1 MPVVRYGKANL
12 LDLFDG
18 RHQLIICH
26 FMLDPDVSEGCP
38 DCSHLVDNI
47 PIWRIYTRH
56 LARARVPRTARQ
68 DRALP
73 GADGWTVP
81 WYSPF
86 GSDFNSISTSPRM
99 KPSPASR
106 TIIRTKRRSNARGR
120 LIT

>member
-1 MPVVRYGKANL
+1 MPVVRYGKASL

-47 PIWRIYTRH
+47 PIWRIYTQH
-56 LARARVPRTARQ
+56 TSLVLVSRAPPAKTAPFQAISVGPSRGIPRS
-68 DRALP
+68 
-73 GADGWTVP
+73 GATSIP
-81 WYSPF
+81 
-86 GSDFNSISTSPRM
+86 ISTSPRM

-106 TIIRTKRRSNARGR
+106 TII
-120 LIT
+120 